1 MWSTLIAV
9 FTASIVGSLH
19 CAAMCGGLVSFTCGT
34 SSSPRMAQVAYHTGR
49 LTIYTALGA
58 LSGYVG
64 RTLNQTVELGRVQNL
79 TGIIVGGGMIGWA
92 LWTLLRRAGTTTP
105 TAPKNSAAQVVTL
118 SATKPNVSRLGQWL
132 AWLHGLPG
140 SIRGALLGITSALL
154 PCGWLYTFVAASAG
168 QGTPAGGALVMAAF
182 CIGTMPAL
190 IGVGS
195 LVGLL
200 SPNARRWLPRF
211 STAVLLVLGLTT
223 VVLRRPAG
231 PLDGAQQDASTQHS
245 CH

>member
-34 SSSPRMAQVAYHTGR
+34 SSSPRIAQLAYHTGR

-64 RTLNQTVELGRVQNL
+64 QSFNQTVELGRVQNL
-79 TGIIVGGGMIGWA
+79 TGLLVGGSMIGWA
-92 LWTLLRRAGTTTP
+92 LWTLLRRAGATTP
-105 TAPKNSAAQVVTL
+105 VTAKSNAAQAVTF
-118 SATKPNVSRLGQWL
+118 SGTKPKVSRLGQWL
-132 AWLHGLPG
+132 AWLHRLPG
-140 SIRGALLGITSALL
+140 TLRGALLGITSALL

-211 STAVLLVLGLTT
+211 STAVLLVLGLST
-223 VVLRRPAG
+223 VVLRRPVVPFEDARQ
-231 PLDGAQQDASTQHS
+231 DGSTQHS